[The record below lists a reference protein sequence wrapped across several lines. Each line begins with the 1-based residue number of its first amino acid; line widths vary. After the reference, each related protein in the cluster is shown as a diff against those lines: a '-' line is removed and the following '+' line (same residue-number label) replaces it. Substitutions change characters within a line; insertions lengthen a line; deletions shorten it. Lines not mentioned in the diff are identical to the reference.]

1 MLSAIAVSLLLAI
14 FLGLDSAIPKDMG
27 FGKGI
32 STALFRAAIPE
43 ELSKFFFLWLLLRK
57 NPHYNEYVDG
67 IVYAACIGM
76 GFAAFE
82 NVGYLIEFSSTLMA
96 TGLFRA
102 LFPVPGHLFFAVAMG
117 YYYSCY
123 RFGDPARRRSNLAL
137 AIVVPILLHFVYDA
151 VLMVSTGSAIA
162 SALIFLFLGFFVF
175 LASRSKKRF
184 SRLLS
189 FDMRNNEDGNETN

>member
-14 FLGLDSAIPKDMG
+14 FLGLDSAIPKEMG

-67 IVYAACIGM
+67 IVYAACVGM

-82 NVGYLIEFSSTLMA
+82 NVGYLIEYSSTLMA

-123 RFGDPARRRSNLAL
+123 RFGDPARRKSNLAL
-137 AIVVPILLHFVYDA
+137 AIVVYDA

-189 FDMRNNEDGNETN
+189 FDMSGNGDEDLNMKDNNL